1 MERFDILD
9 KNGSPTGLLAE
20 KGAKLAPGQHYL
32 GVHVYVFNAAM
43 EFLIQQRA
51 YHKKF
56 LPGGWDVCL
65 EHAMAGETSKEC
77 AVRGLQEELG
87 LVVPAQDI
95 QFVCRLVWEA
105 DHHIM
110 DVYFVQAEFDISK
123 LVLAPNEVI
132 DAKGISKTEMLALI
146 NGMDYRPLAYRAV
159 LADKIRRL
167 TPCKIEKR

>member
-1 MERFDILD
+1 MEAFDVLD
-9 KNGSPTGLLAE
+9 INGNPIGLVAN
-20 KGAKLAPGQHYL
+20 KGALLAPGQYYL
-32 GVHVYVFNAAM
+32 GVHVYVYNAAM

-51 YHKKF
+51 HHKKF

-146 NGMDYRPLAYRAV
+146 DGMDYRPQEYRAM
-159 LADKIRRL
+159 LSGEILRL
-167 TPCKIEKR
+167 RGI